1 MGSLTL
7 KNRIVMAPMSRCRA
21 PKDTLVIPDYMVEYF
36 EQRYFI
42 ICLFFTR
49 ASAGL
54 IITECCPISKRCG
67 SWVGNGGIYTD
78 D

>member
-1 MGSLTL
+1 
-7 KNRIVMAPMSRCRA
+7 MAPMSRCRA
-21 PKDTLVIPDYMVEYF
+21 PKDTLVVPEYMIEYF
-36 EQRYFI
+36 EQ
-42 ICLFFTR
+42 R

-78 D
+78 E